1 MERIVKQAFLYDF
14 YGELLTSH
22 QRKIYEEFV
31 LNNLS
36 LSEIAEEYGISRQ
49 GVHDLVRRCDK
60 LLMGYEEKLHLM
72 GKFFDTR
79 QRVEEICELMKH
91 KQEYEHNEIFEKIEQ
106 LSEEILENL

>member
-1 MERIVKQAFLYDF
+1 MERIIKQAFLYDF
-14 YGELLTSH
+14 YGELLTSR

-60 LLMGYEEKLHLM
+60 LLMGYEEKLNLM
-72 GKFFDTR
+72 EKFFDTR
-79 QRVEEICELMKH
+79 QRVEKIRELLKH
-91 KQEYEHNEIFEKIEQ
+91 KEEYEQSELFEKIEQ
-106 LSEEILENL
+106 LSKEILENL